1 MGYAKNMVHKKNC
14 DVYFKLTTKD
24 RTTEL
29 IRPYLKEKKT
39 WLNKQVGG
47 LVEGVWAN

>member
-29 IRPYLKEKKT
+29 IRPYLKEKKH
-39 WLNKQVGG
+39 G
-47 LVEGVWAN
+47 